1 MYTGTETSEYGYTAY
16 TTDNKQSSF
25 SARSNTHMMI
35 SDTVMSAVSVFVLVC
50 LSLLVPVS
58 VLPAVIVL
66 VSVRLIRSLIPEMNT
81 QCEAPR
87 RPARIVG

>member
-16 TTDNKQSSF
+16 TTADEQPSF
-25 SARSNTHMMI
+25 SARSYTHRMA
-35 SDTVMSAVSVFVLVC
+35 SGTVMSAVSIFVLVC

-58 VLPAVIVL
+58 LLSAVLVL
-66 VSVRLIRSLIPEMNT
+66 VSVRLIRICISGMNT

-87 RPARIVG
+87 RPVRVCG